1 MKILSTSEIM
11 KYRDRSYQ
19 RRIQEI
25 VEISQL
31 EGQIHNFKGLMRTCI
46 IKDQLVTLDHRII
59 ITSINYM
66 DNSILIAQSSTIIP
80 IRVS

>member
-1 MKILSTSEIM
+1 MKILLTSEIM
-11 KYRDRSYQ
+11 KYRDRLYQ

-59 ITSINYM
+59 TTSINYM

-80 IRVS
+80 TRVS

>member
-1 MKILSTSEIM
+1 LKILSTSEIM
-11 KYRDRSYQ
+11 KYRDRLYQ

-59 ITSINYM
+59 TTSISFM
-66 DNSILIAQSSTIIP
+66 DNNILIVQSSTIIP
-80 IRVS
+80 TRVS